1 LPPDT
6 AAALLEAAL
15 QHHQPLYLRDSSLSR
30 LMGDLGFQAD
40 SAFDDKSTTRSKLA
54 EQILV
59 AFQSRVAPDENDQ
72 AAHLARVLEAANCFD
87 EQLEYAPFEQDGIE
101 KVLDQAVEEQRLV
114 DEALGFVL
122 NSLRC
127 SSREELGGVM
137 EKLPVYPAIAMR
149 LYRLL
154 SNAEVSFSMLESIA
168 KADQVIAGKLVKAA
182 NSVYYSPWQPIRTV
196 AQAVSYVGT
205 RDAGRILLASSI
217 QPLFALPRLRQLWK
231 HAIEA
236 GQVAERIAELSGG
249 IEPGEA
255 FLLGLLHD
263 VGKLAITLL
272 SKEIN
277 ESIDRLMEKGCQPA
291 VSELVLCGFDHA
303 EAGAEV
309 LRHWKFSEEMITA
322 VRYHHQPERTGSV
335 LSAVLYL
342 TEFWCDS
349 EEDIPSNARLYTAM
363 KLAGVTPEALEEA
376 RISFNGALSG
386 L

>member
-1 LPPDT
+1 MS
-6 AAALLEAAL
+6 AALLEAAL
-15 QHHQPLYLRDSSLSR
+15 RHHEPVYLRDPSLSR
-30 LMGDLGFQAD
+30 LMGDLGFHAD
-40 SAFDDKSTTRSKLA
+40 SAFDDTNRNRSQLA
-54 EQILV
+54 EQIIA
-59 AFQSRVAPDENDQ
+59 AFQSRSAPNENEP
-72 AAHLARVLEAANCFD
+72 AAQLARILEAANCFD
-87 EQLEYAPFEQDGIE
+87 EQLEYAPFEPDGIE
-101 KVLDQAVEEQRLV
+101 KVLDQAMEEQRLV
-114 DEALGFVL
+114 DESVGFVL
-122 NSLRC
+122 NNLRS

-137 EKLPVYPAIAMR
+137 GKLPVYPAIAMR

-154 SNAEVSFSMLESIA
+154 SNAEVSFSMLENIA

-217 QPLFALPRLRQLWK
+217 QPLFALPRLRRLWK

-249 IEPGEA
+249 IDPGEA

-272 SKEIN
+272 SKDIN
-277 ESIDRLMEKGCQPA
+277 ESVDRLLEKGCQPA
-291 VSELVLCGFDHA
+291 VAELVLCGFDHA

-309 LRHWKFSEEMITA
+309 LRYWRFSEEMITA
-322 VRYHHQPERTGSV
+322 VRYHHQPERTGSA

-363 KLAGVTPEALEEA
+363 RVAGLSPEVLENA